1 MRSHLPRAYIEI
13 EVRDKNGKIIHRHQ
27 QPARSWVKNF
37 MKILLCGLGATNVTV
52 TKQDGSSGTIG
63 YSTAIA
69 DVLSVK
75 AGSGDHTWGIIV
87 GNGSKAFD
95 VEDYCLE
102 SKIPHGNESGKLA
115 YDEVT
120 VESLID
126 DGQKLYFRVIRTFTN
141 NSGGD
146 ITVSEVG
153 LATYHGVHP
162 LIARDLLETPATV
175 PNGGTLTV
183 RYIIQYQYA

>member
-13 EVRDKNGKIIHRHQ
+13 EVRDKNGKIIHRHR

-37 MKILLCGLGATNVTV
+37 MKILRGALAYANISV
-52 TKQDGSSGTIG
+52 TKQDGSSYTIG
-63 YSTAIA
+63 SDTSIGSTLGAT
-69 DVLSVK
+69 
-75 AGSGDHTWGIIV
+75 AGSGADAGGIMV

-102 SKIPHGNESGKLA
+102 SKIPHGNEAGKLA
-115 YDEVT
+115 YGEVT
-120 VESLID
+120 VESLVD

-153 LATYHGVHP
+153 LATIHVAHP
-162 LIARDLLETPATV
+162 LIARDLLETPVTV